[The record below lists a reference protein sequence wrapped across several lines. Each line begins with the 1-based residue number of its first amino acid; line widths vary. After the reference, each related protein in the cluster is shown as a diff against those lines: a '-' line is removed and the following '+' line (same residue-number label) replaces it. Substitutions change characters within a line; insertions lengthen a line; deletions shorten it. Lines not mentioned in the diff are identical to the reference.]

1 MATCALAARRVCP
14 NMSRREEGPET
25 PAETLS
31 AGGGLDAD
39 GSIRSQI
46 TRDLAKR
53 VLSGEFP
60 PGSRLPIEAELIEA
74 LGVSRTVVREAV
86 RTIAA
91 KGIVVSRKKAG
102 TIVRPMQ
109 EWNLLDQDVLQWL
122 DAVNLGR
129 TYMKDVSEA
138 RLIFEPKA
146 ARLAALR
153 ASQAEIT
160 AIADA
165 YRRMRSSARDD
176 LEGYTEA
183 DMAFHRSILKASHN
197 HVLGQLGNVISAVLR
212 RLMRTSVE
220 STGDYSRGIRAH
232 GDVLAAIRNRNPDE
246 AEQAMR
252 SLISVSALDLSLSDL
267 EG

>member
-1 MATCALAARRVCP
+1 MPRSV
-14 NMSRREEGPET
+14 EGPGT
-25 PAETLS
+25 PAETAS
-31 AGGGLDAD
+31 AGGGQDAD
-39 GSIRSQI
+39 GSIRSRI

-60 PGSRLPIEAELIEA
+60 PGSRLPVEADLIEA
-74 LGVSRTVVREAV
+74 LGVSRTVIREAM

-109 EWNLLDQDVLQWL
+109 EWNLLDPDVLQWL
-122 DAVNLGR
+122 DAVHLGR

-197 HVLGQLGNVISAVLR
+197 HVLSQLGNAISAALR
-212 RLMRTSVE
+212 RLLRTSVE

-252 SLISVSALDLSLSDL
+252 SLISVSVMDLSLSDL